1 MIYVRR
7 QRFGRLSSSVSRVT
21 NLLARVGGVL
31 LLITVGLLAVLLISY
46 HQLPSHLLLKDQ
58 FQELQEWLQEKERIN
73 EHIVKVCEK
82 YGKTAR
88 LRHPDVRFLYK
99 SHLKGNLLNCVNAK
113 VACTT
118 WLAEFALLDNKTLDN
133 SNTRTRNRERLAA
146 YFRLHGTNHSYTMDL
161 VTSKL
166 SFSTV
171 RDPFERLI

>member
-1 MIYVRR
+1 MGTVVRSD
-7 QRFGRLSSSVSRVT
+7 LKSLE
-21 NLLARVGGVL
+21 LL
-31 LLITVGLLAVLLISY
+31 
-46 HQLPSHLLLKDQ
+46 
-58 FQELQEWLQEKERIN
+58 
-73 EHIVKVCEK
+73 
-82 YGKTAR
+82 R
-88 LRHPDVRFLYK
+88 LRDSDVRFLHK